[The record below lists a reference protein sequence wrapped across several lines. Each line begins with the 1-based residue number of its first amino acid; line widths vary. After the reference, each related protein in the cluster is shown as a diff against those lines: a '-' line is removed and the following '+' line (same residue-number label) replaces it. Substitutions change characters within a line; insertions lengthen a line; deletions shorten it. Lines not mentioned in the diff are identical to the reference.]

1 MLSCHAAK
9 RNRAPLPSSRES
21 VMTTSRIKPLEPP
34 YAPEIAAALAKM
46 MPPGSPVE
54 PLRLFRTL
62 AHNFMIGDR
71 FRVLGSGILN
81 KGSIDALDREIVILR
96 TTARCGSE
104 YEWGVHV
111 VAYGRPLGLSE
122 DQIVATANGA
132 SDDPAFT
139 ARQGL
144 LVQLADALH
153 EEAAVSD
160 DLWRDLEKAWTAAQ
174 LIELLVTAGFYH
186 IVSFVTNAARV
197 EREDWAERFPARPTI
212 TPPRHRAAPGH
223 IP

>member
-1 MLSCHAAK
+1 
-9 RNRAPLPSSRES
+9 
-21 VMTTSRIKPLEPP
+21 MTEPRIAPLEPP

-46 MPPGSPVE
+46 MPPGSSVE
-54 PLRLFRTL
+54 PLRLFRIL

-81 KGSIDALDREIVILR
+81 KGSVDPLDREVVILR

-111 VAYGRPLGLSE
+111 VAYARPLGFSE
-122 DQIVATANGA
+122 DQIVATVDRA

-139 ARQGL
+139 ARQAL
-144 LVQLADALH
+144 LVRLADALH
-153 EEAAVSD
+153 EKAAVPD
-160 DLWRDLEKAWTAAQ
+160 DLWRDIEKIWTAEQ

-186 IVSFVTNAARV
+186 IVSFLTNALRV
-197 EREDWAERFPARPTI
+197 EGEEWAERFPVRS
-212 TPPRHRAAPGH
+212 
-223 IP
+223 